1 MLKKD
6 ENKTEV
12 DPKQA
17 RLDLKEKCRVSTDIK
32 TPKMLEAVAKLLP
45 TSSPIKKEL
54 DKALE
59 GKHITE
65 SCLKFNVF

>member
-6 ENKTEV
+6 EHKNEV

-32 TPKMLEAVAKLLP
+32 IPKMLQAVAKLLP

-54 DKALE
+54 EKVLDGIRINILSNKNL
-59 GKHITE
+59 I
-65 SCLKFNVF
+65 